1 MKNWRPITLL
11 NVSYKILSSVI
22 AKRIKSVLPNI
33 IHENQKGFLSG
44 RYIGENTRL
53 LYDVINNCNNK
64 NIPGFILL
72 LDFEKAFD
80 SISWKYINK
89 VLRFFNFG
97 ENLIKWITIFCNN
110 FQLCV
115 IQNGFF
121 SKFFKIGRGCRQGD
135 PVSSY
140 IFLLCVEIMG
150 IMIRN
155 DKNIKGITIL
165 KHNYKVLQYADDTA
179 LLLDGT
185 QYSLKNALSLIGQ
198 FSKFSGLKPNYNKTV
213 CIKIGPLRFS
223 DITCCEEYCLNWSQ
237 EPFKFLGIHFS
248 VDLSEMVEMN
258 YSKVICKA
266 KNLIK
271 SWSRRQLSTLGRITV
286 IKSLVLPLFTHI
298 FMALPNPNDNLIK
311 EIEKIFFSYI
321 WNNKNEKIARKNIIQ
336 NFRKGGLKMI
346 SVKSFMNSIK
356 ITWIRR
362 IFYNPNSDDI
372 AWINLLNDNLC
383 ENLMNF
389 LIFGNEF
396 LKNLESK
403 IDNSFWKDVF
413 RAYYSLRELCEQE
426 FSFFQPLWHN
436 KLIKGNKKI
445 YLLY

>member
-1 MKNWRPITLL
+1 M
-11 NVSYKILSSVI
+11 VFS
-22 AKRIKSVLPNI
+22 
-33 IHENQKGFLSG
+33 
-44 RYIGENTRL
+44 
-53 LYDVINNCNNK
+53 
-64 NIPGFILL
+64 
-72 LDFEKAFD
+72 
-80 SISWKYINK
+80 
-89 VLRFFNFG
+89 
-97 ENLIKWITIFCNN
+97 
-110 FQLCV
+110 
-115 IQNGFF
+115 QNF
-121 SKFFKIGRGCRQGD
+121 SKLAGDAGRGIQFLH
-135 PVSSY
+135 

-271 SWSRRQLSTLGRITV
+271 SWSRRLLSTLGRITV

-298 FMALPNPNDNLIK
+298 FARMRGPYKTHDVIK
-311 EIEKIFFSYI
+311 SS
-321 WNNKNEKIARKNIIQ
+321 A
-336 NFRKGGLKMI
+336 
-346 SVKSFMNSIK
+346 
-356 ITWIRR
+356 
-362 IFYNPNSDDI
+362 
-372 AWINLLNDNLC
+372 
-383 ENLMNF
+383 
-389 LIFGNEF
+389 
-396 LKNLESK
+396 
-403 IDNSFWKDVF
+403 
-413 RAYYSLRELCEQE
+413 
-426 FSFFQPLWHN
+426 
-436 KLIKGNKKI
+436 
-445 YLLY
+445 